1 MSVFNLSNKSL
12 IFICFRYT
20 AERLRGSGK
29 QSIFNLGDEY
39 DLTHG
44 GTKVEEID
52 KFDNPYS
59 DDDAEEEERLNAKF
73 VEEAHFGGFMTKT
86 DDEFKE
92 GRGNTRKEWIETLI
106 KESKK
111 RKADKRKLDEETE
124 EKTNELDDNWKQLF
138 GSVRS
143 SSMIR
148 RRDEVEEKVNAD
160 YDPYDMLVRQLTY
173 EKKEARGTDRLKTED
188 EVIKEEKEKL
198 DKLEQ
203 DRLRRMRGEKENV
216 SSKSSIN
223 VEDMND
229 GEVKKKNK
237 MSKKEKRKLLKQ
249 LLSGE
254 EGAEEGDEGS
264 DEEEDEAEDESDGE
278 EEEDEEDS
286 DEGEEDDED
295 EDKYSDLEEEDK
307 EIDENEK
314 DRLDAEIKDMI
325 KKASAELPYSFT
337 VPSTYEEFNSHITGR
352 SVDEIKLVLERILKC
367 NHPSLVEGNKEKLAA
382 FFPLLLQFIQDCAA
396 AFDEESSGDYNL
408 EKIGLKVIEVTT
420 PFLFQLTSMFQLQ
433 AAKAVQEVVAEK
445 FRDFDSQTRKSIPGL
460 ETLIFLKLA
469 IILFPASDFRHP
481 VVTPVLTFM
490 SSILST
496 ARPLDR
502 PTFAGG
508 LFLASTLTECVML
521 SKRFIPELV
530 NFLSGIYHVCSKNP
544 APRPVPPCKGGALL
558 LLETPY
564 SGPVDKLKISEIT
577 SVREIDTKFKVSCA
591 HSANLITIKLLHLYR
606 DIPAASEIF
615 GSLSTLLG
623 HIKREN
629 YPSETREKFDEILE
643 IIQNLPGKQGAV
655 VRPAKQVKML
665 RMMEPNIEE
674 NFNPFEKKR
683 TGDKTLL
690 EEQKLRHKVKQEKK
704 GARKEIRKDVA
715 FLANQKDKE
724 RRELDEE
731 RRGRTKALMSS
742 LANQEG
748 DYQTVERKKK
758 RKF

>member
-1 MSVFNLSNKSL
+1 M
-12 IFICFRYT
+12 FRYT
-20 AERLRGSGK
+20 AERLRGTGK
-29 QSIFNLGDEY
+29 QSIFNLGDEF

-148 RRDEVEEKVNAD
+148 RKDEVEEKVNTD

-173 EKKEARGTDRLKTED
+173 EKKEARGSERLKTDD

-198 DKLEQ
+198 DKLEE
-203 DRLRRMRGEKENV
+203 DRLRRMRGEKENQ
-216 SSKSSIN
+216 SSHASVN

-229 GEVKKKNK
+229 EEVKKKNK

-254 EGAEEGDEGS
+254 QDTEGDGDDS
-264 DEEEDEAEDESDGE
+264 GKEEEDEDEEDDEEGS
-278 EEEDEEDS
+278 EEEDEED
-286 DEGEEDDED
+286 EDDDDDEEE
-295 EDKYSDLEEEDK
+295 EDKYSDLEEDEK
-307 EIDENEK
+307 EVDENEK

-325 KKASAELPYSFT
+325 EKASAELPYSFS
-337 VPSTYEEFNSHITGR
+337 VPSTYEEFNAHVTGR

-367 NHPSLVEGNKEKLAA
+367 NHPSLGEGNKEKLAA
-382 FFPLLLQFIQDCAA
+382 FFPLLLQFLQDCAT
-396 AFDEESSGDYNL
+396 AFDEESSGEYNL
-408 EKIGLKVIEVTT
+408 EKIGLRAIEITI
-420 PFLFQLTSMFQLQ
+420 PFLFQLTTMFPLQ
-433 AAKAVQEVVAEK
+433 AATAVQEVVREK
-445 FRDFDSQTRKSIPGL
+445 FKDFDSQSRKSIPGL
-460 ETLIFLKLA
+460 DTLIFLKLA
-469 IILFPASDFRHP
+469 ILLFPASDFRHP

-490 SSILST
+490 CSILST

-502 PTFAGG
+502 ATFASG
-508 LFLASTLTECVML
+508 LFLAATLTECVML

-530 NFLSGIYHVCSKNP
+530 NFLSGIYHVCSLNP
-544 APRPVPPCKGGALL
+544 GSRPVPPCKGGSLL
-558 LLETPY
+558 RVEKPC
-564 SGPVDKLKISEIT
+564 SGPVIKLKVSEIT
-577 SVREIDTKFKVSCA
+577 SVREMDNTFKASCVHKA
-591 HSANLITIKLLHLYR
+591 SLITIKLLDLYR
-606 DIPAASEIF
+606 DIPAAKEIF
-615 GSLSTLLG
+615 SSISLLIQGSNG
-623 HIKREN
+623 EN
-629 YPSETREKFDEILE
+629 LQVETREKFVEIQE
-643 IIQNLPGKQGAV
+643 MIRNLPGKQGAI

-674 NFNPFEKKR
+674 DFKPFEKKR
-683 TGDKTLL
+683 TGDKSLL

-724 RRELDEE
+724 RRQLDAE
-731 RRGRTKALMSS
+731 RRDRTKALMSS